1 MEGEYHFYKNWLY
14 AVNMIKKLYIK
25 YKEIINYLIA
35 GFLTLIVSISSYALL
50 TKILHIHYIISNI
63 VSWIIAV
70 LFAYYVNRKFVFG
83 STSTKKEKNKEIINF
98 FKYRILSLIIETILM
113 YLLVDI
119 ISINDLVSKVIVQII
134 VIILNYIFSKFL
146 IFK

>member
-1 MEGEYHFYKNWLY
+1 
-14 AVNMIKKLYIK
+14 MIKKIYIK

-50 TKILHIHYIISNI
+50 TKILHIYYIISNV
-63 VSWIIAV
+63 VSWILAV
-70 LFAYYVNRKFVFG
+70 LFAYYVNRKFVFK
-83 STSTKKEKNKEIINF
+83 STSIKREKVYEIINF
-98 FKYRILSLIIETILM
+98 FKYRVLSLIIETILM

-119 ISINDLVSKVIVQII
+119 ILINDLVSKVIVQII

>member
-1 MEGEYHFYKNWLY
+1 
-14 AVNMIKKLYIK
+14 MIKKIYIK

-50 TKILHIHYIISNI
+50 SKILHIYYIISNI
-63 VSWIIAV
+63 ISWILAV
-70 LFAYYVNRKFVFG
+70 LFAYYVNRKFVFK
-83 STSTKKEKNKEIINF
+83 STSMKREKVYEIINF
-98 FKYRILSLIIETILM
+98 FKYRVLSLIIETILM

-119 ISINDLVSKVIVQII
+119 ILINDLVSKVIVQII

>member
-1 MEGEYHFYKNWLY
+1 
-14 AVNMIKKLYIK
+14 MIKEIYIK
-25 YKEIINYLIA
+25 YREIINYLIA

-50 TKILHIHYIISNI
+50 TKILHVYYIISNI
-63 VSWIIAV
+63 VSWILAV
-70 LFAYYVNRKFVFG
+70 IFAYYVNRKFVFG
-83 STSTKKEKNKEIINF
+83 STSTKKEKTREIINF
-98 FKYRILSLIIETILM
+98 FKYRVLSLIIETILM

-119 ISINDLVSKVIVQII
+119 ILINDLLSKVIVQII

>member
-1 MEGEYHFYKNWLY
+1 MEGEYQFYKNWLY

-83 STSTKKEKNKEIINF
+83 STSTKKEKTKEIINF
-98 FKYRILSLIIETILM
+98 FKYRILSLIIETILI

-134 VIILNYIFSKFL
+134 VIILNYVFSKFL

>member
-1 MEGEYHFYKNWLY
+1 
-14 AVNMIKKLYIK
+14 MIIKIYIK

-50 TKILHIHYIISNI
+50 SKILHIYYIISNI
-63 VSWIIAV
+63 VSWILAV
-70 LFAYYVNRKFVFG
+70 IFAYYVNRKFVFK
-83 STSTKKEKNKEIINF
+83 STSIKREKVYEIINF
-98 FKYRILSLIIETILM
+98 FKYRVLSLIIETILM

-119 ISINDLVSKVIVQII
+119 ILINDLVSKVIVQII

>member
-1 MEGEYHFYKNWLY
+1 MIKV
-14 AVNMIKKLYIK
+14 VNMIKKIYIK

-50 TKILHIHYIISNI
+50 AKILHIYYIISNI
-63 VSWIIAV
+63 VSWILAV
-70 LFAYYVNRKFVFG
+70 LFAYYVNRKFVFK
-83 STSTKKEKNKEIINF
+83 STSTNKEKINEIINF

-119 ISINDLVSKVIVQII
+119 ILINDLISKVIVQII
-134 VIILNYIFSKFL
+134 VIILNYLFSKFL

>member
-1 MEGEYHFYKNWLY
+1 MEGEYQFYKNWLY

-70 LFAYYVNRKFVFG
+70 LFAYYINIVEICIIYNLWKKVFINNYLCLVNHHKR
-83 STSTKKEKNKEIINF
+83 
-98 FKYRILSLIIETILM
+98 TI
-113 YLLVDI
+113 
-119 ISINDLVSKVIVQII
+119 
-134 VIILNYIFSKFL
+134 
-146 IFK
+146 

>member
-1 MEGEYHFYKNWLY
+1 
-14 AVNMIKKLYIK
+14 MIKKIYIK

-35 GFLTLIVSISSYALL
+35 GFLTLIVSISSYA
-50 TKILHIHYIISNI
+50 ILSKVLHVYYITSNIIS
-63 VSWIIAV
+63 WILAVIA
-70 LFAYYVNRKFVFG
+70 AYYLNRKFVFK
-83 STSTKKEKNKEIINF
+83 STSTKKEKIAEIIKF
-98 FKYRILSLIIETILM
+98 FKYRILSLIIETILI

-119 ISINDLVSKVIVQII
+119 ILINDLISKVIVQII

>member
-1 MEGEYHFYKNWLY
+1 
-14 AVNMIKKLYIK
+14 MIKKLYIK

-83 STSTKKEKNKEIINF
+83 STSTKKEKTKEIINF

>member
-1 MEGEYHFYKNWLY
+1 MEGEYQFYKNWLY

-83 STSTKKEKNKEIINF
+83 STSTKKEKTKEIINF

>member
-1 MEGEYHFYKNWLY
+1 
-14 AVNMIKKLYIK
+14 MIKKIYIK

-50 TKILHIHYIISNI
+50 TKILHIYYIISNI
-63 VSWIIAV
+63 ISWILAV
-70 LFAYYVNRKFVFG
+70 LFAYYVNRKFVFK
-83 STSTKKEKNKEIINF
+83 STSIKREKVYEIINF
-98 FKYRILSLIIETILM
+98 FKYRVLSLIIETILM

-119 ISINDLVSKVIVQII
+119 ILINDLVSKVIVQII

>member
-1 MEGEYHFYKNWLY
+1 
-14 AVNMIKKLYIK
+14 MIKKIYIK

-35 GFLTLIVSISSYALL
+35 GFLTLIVSIASYAILS
-50 TKILHIHYIISNI
+50 KVLHIYYIISNV
-63 VSWIIAV
+63 VSWILAV
-70 LFAYYVNRKFVFG
+70 LFAYYVNRKFVFK
-83 STSTKKEKNKEIINF
+83 STSTKKEKMNEIINF

-113 YLLVDI
+113 YILVDI
-119 ISINDLVSKVIVQII
+119 ILVNDLVSKVIVQII